1 MKIEGTQKI
10 DAPRDRIFAAL
21 VDPAILQKCIP
32 GCEQMEKTG
41 DNQYKAKLT
50 AGVGPVKGV
59 FTATISLQEIV
70 APEHYKLV
78 VEGKGQPGFVKGS
91 GELNLKDADG
101 ATEIQYTGDVN
112 IGGLI
117 ASVGQRMIQA
127 TANML
132 TARFFKSLE
141 AETAAHAQRPDRKRL
156 PAGETCSRP
165 SSLLHSHPASPF
177 SALPGRSG
185 SPAILH
191 HEKPASTCLLDRQ
204 LPGAAAPCSICRL
217 SSAGPAA
224 RALTLYRVLPPD
236 L

>member
-1 MKIEGTQKI
+1 MKIEGTHKI
-10 DAPRDRIFAAL
+10 DAPRDRIFSAL
-21 VDPAILQKCIP
+21 VDPCVLQKCIP

-41 DNQYKAKLT
+41 ENQYKARLT

-59 FTATISLQEIV
+59 FTATVSLQDII

-101 ATEIQYTGDVN
+101 TTEIQYTGDVN

-132 TARFFKSLE
+132 AGRFFKSLE
-141 AETAAHAQRPDRKRL
+141 AETAS
-156 PAGETCSRP
+156 TN
-165 SSLLHSHPASPF
+165 PAS
-177 SALPGRSG
+177 
-185 SPAILH
+185 
-191 HEKPASTCLLDRQ
+191 ST
-204 LPGAAAPCSICRL
+204 G
-217 SSAGPAA
+217 
-224 RALTLYRVLPPD
+224 T
-236 L
+236 

>member
-10 DAPRDRIFAAL
+10 DAPRERVFAAL
-21 VDPAILQKCIP
+21 TDPAVLQKCIP

-59 FTATISLQEIV
+59 FTATVSLQDIT

-78 VEGKGQPGFVKGS
+78 VEGKGQPGFVKGA
-91 GELNLKDADG
+91 GELNLKDANG

-112 IGGLI
+112 VGGLI

-132 TARFFKSLE
+132 AGRFFKSLE
-141 AETAAHAQRPDRKRL
+141 AET
-156 PAGETCSRP
+156 
-165 SSLLHSHPASPF
+165 SSNPAS
-177 SALPGRSG
+177 
-185 SPAILH
+185 
-191 HEKPASTCLLDRQ
+191 ST
-204 LPGAAAPCSICRL
+204 G
-217 SSAGPAA
+217 
-224 RALTLYRVLPPD
+224 T
-236 L
+236 

>member
-1 MKIEGTQKI
+1 MKIEGSHKI

-21 VDPAILQKCIP
+21 VDPSVLQKCIP

-41 DNQYKAKLT
+41 ENQYKARLT

-59 FTATISLQEIV
+59 FTATVALEDIV

-91 GELNLKDADG
+91 GELSLKDADG
-101 ATEIQYTGDVN
+101 TTEIQYTGDVN

-132 TARFFKSLE
+132 AGRFFKSLE
-141 AETAAHAQRPDRKRL
+141 SETAGNNPV
-156 PAGETCSRP
+156 
-165 SSLLHSHPASPF
+165 SST
-177 SALPGRSG
+177 G
-185 SPAILH
+185 
-191 HEKPASTCLLDRQ
+191 T
-204 LPGAAAPCSICRL
+204 
-217 SSAGPAA
+217 
-224 RALTLYRVLPPD
+224 
-236 L
+236 

>member
-41 DNQYKAKLT
+41 ENQYKAKLT

-59 FTATISLQEIV
+59 FTATVSLQDIV

-78 VEGKGQPGFVKGS
+78 IEGKGQSGFVKGS
-91 GELNLKDADG
+91 GELNLKEADS

-112 IGGLI
+112 VGGLI

-127 TANML
+127 AANML
-132 TARFFKSLE
+132 AARFFKTLE
-141 AETAAHAQRPDRKRL
+141 TETQVAQ
-156 PAGETCSRP
+156 
-165 SSLLHSHPASPF
+165 
-177 SALPGRSG
+177 
-185 SPAILH
+185 
-191 HEKPASTCLLDRQ
+191 
-204 LPGAAAPCSICRL
+204 
-217 SSAGPAA
+217 
-224 RALTLYRVLPPD
+224 
-236 L
+236 

>member
-10 DAPRDRIFAAL
+10 DAPRERIFSAL

-59 FTATISLQEIV
+59 FTATVSLQDIT

-78 VEGKGQPGFVKGS
+78 VEGKGQPGFVKGA
-91 GELNLKDADG
+91 GELNLKDANG

-112 IGGLI
+112 VGGLI

-127 TANML
+127 TANL
-132 TARFFKSLE
+132 LAGRFFKALE
-141 AETAAHAQRPDRKRL
+141 SETASA
-156 PAGETCSRP
+156 
-165 SSLLHSHPASPF
+165 PAS
-177 SALPGRSG
+177 
-185 SPAILH
+185 
-191 HEKPASTCLLDRQ
+191 ST
-204 LPGAAAPCSICRL
+204 G
-217 SSAGPAA
+217 
-224 RALTLYRVLPPD
+224 T
-236 L
+236 